1 MYDLRKGLQIVV
13 YRTCLYPIRLS
24 LIAFLPDPATTDL
37 KANYPLEYIEK
48 VKNVHET
55 GGYGSTGYRYH
66 WQLSEAAKN
75 LLRTHTTAVSARML
89 YKLAQEVIFILNFCF
104 TMPPLICDCIFNACH
119 ISYRY

>member
-1 MYDLRKGLQIVV
+1 MKVASQRQVYDLRLGLQTVV
-13 YRTCLYPIRLS
+13 YRTCLYP

-89 YKLAQEVIFILNFCF
+89 YKLAQEVIVSL
-104 TMPPLICDCIFNACH
+104 L
-119 ISYRY
+119 S